1 MNTLYK
7 NISSSVVAVNVAEDE
22 LELINRHTIKPLTAD
37 EVFCFTLTLCDNEI
51 DRDFERFSV
60 PSLVKL
66 ASMFDGR
73 TGITDHNMKSDCQ
86 TARIFK
92 TWIEESE
99 DEITSTGE
107 KYTCLKARAY
117 MPLTPKNEELVR
129 QIEAGIKKETSV
141 SCAVSVLKCSIC
153 GADLKKKGCRHRKG
167 EVYDGKVCHTVL
179 EEPTDAYEWSFVA
192 VPAQPRAGVTKS
204 FEAEDGMSLA
214 QLKEKSNGF
223 DSITLSL
230 SAFSKLTDEISR
242 LELLAKDAELYRKG
256 LEQQVMK
263 LASMAVPTLGSEEFA
278 DICHTLTATQLSV
291 LEKAFA
297 DSASKLYPVRPQL
310 GGNTTQKTNN
320 NNEFKI

>member
-1 MNTLYK
+1 MKTLYK
-7 NISSSVVAVNVAEDE
+7 NISGCVTADTAAEAE

-51 DRDFERFSV
+51 DRDCERFSV
-60 PSLVKL
+60 ASLVKL
-66 ASMFDGR
+66 ATLFDGR
-73 TGITDHNMKSDCQ
+73 TGITDHDMKSDSQ
-86 TARIFK
+86 TARIYS

-99 DEITSTGE
+99 DELASTGE

-117 MPLTPKNEELVR
+117 MPRTPKNEEVIK

-141 SCAVSVLKCSIC
+141 SCSVGAMRCSVC
-153 GADLKKKGCRHRKG
+153 GADLRKKSCKHRKG

-204 FEAEDGMSLA
+204 FEAGEGMSIA
-214 QLKEKSNGF
+214 QIKEKSGGY
-223 DSITLSL
+223 DSVTLSV
-230 SAFSKLTDEISR
+230 SVFDRLTDEIGR
-242 LELLAKDAELYRKG
+242 LEKLAKDAEMYRKG
-256 LEQQVMK
+256 LEKQVVR
-263 LASMAVPTLGSEEFA
+263 LGTMAVPSLGTQEFEEICSALTSE
-278 DICHTLTATQLSV
+278 QLSV

-297 DSASKLYPVRPQL
+297 ESASKLYPVKPQL
-310 GGNTTQKTNN
+310 GGTVTKKEN

>member
-7 NISSSVVAVNVAEDE
+7 NISGCVTADMAAEDE

-51 DRDFERFSV
+51 DRDCERFSV
-60 PSLVKL
+60 ASLVKL
-66 ASMFDGR
+66 ASLFDGR
-73 TGITDHNMKSDCQ
+73 TGITDHDMKSDSQ

-99 DEITSTGE
+99 SEITSTGE

-117 MPLTPKNEELVR
+117 MPRTPKNEELIK

-141 SCAVSVLKCSIC
+141 SCSVAAMRCSVC
-153 GADLKKKGCRHRKG
+153 GADLRKKGCKHRKG
-167 EVYDGKVCHTVL
+167 EVYNGKVCHTVL
-179 EEPTDAYEWSFVA
+179 EDPIDAYEWSFVA

-204 FEAEDGMSLA
+204 FEAGEEMSIA
-214 QLKEKSNGF
+214 QIKEKSGGY
-223 DSITLSL
+223 DSVTLSI
-230 SAFSKLTDEISR
+230 SAFGKLTDEISR
-242 LELLAKDAELYRKG
+242 LEVLAKDAAMYRKG
-256 LEQQVMK
+256 LEQQVIK
-263 LASMAVPTLGSEEFA
+263 LGTMAVPSLGTEEFA
-278 DICHTLTATQLSV
+278 DICSALTSEQLSV

-297 DSASKLYPVRPQL
+297 RSASKLYPVRPQL
-310 GGNTTQKTNN
+310 SGNSTKTENN

>member
-7 NISSSVVAVNVAEDE
+7 NISGCVTADTAAEDE

-37 EVFCFTLTLCDNEI
+37 EVFCFSLTLCDNEI
-51 DRDFERFSV
+51 DRDGERFSV

-66 ASMFDGR
+66 ASLFDGR
-73 TGITDHNMKSDCQ
+73 TGITDHDMKTDSQ

-99 DEITSTGE
+99 NEITSTGE

-117 MPLTPKNEELVR
+117 MPRTPKNEEVIR

-141 SCAVSVLKCSIC
+141 SCSVGAAKCSVC
-153 GADLKKKGCRHRKG
+153 GADLKKKGCKHRKG
-167 EVYDGKVCHTVL
+167 EVYDGKVCHTVF

-204 FEAEDGMSLA
+204 FEAGEDMSIA
-214 QLKEKSNGF
+214 QIKEKSGGY
-223 DSITLSL
+223 DSVTLST
-230 SAFSKLTDEISR
+230 AVFGRLTDEIGR
-242 LELLAKDAELYRKG
+242 LEALAKDAEAYRKG
-256 LEQQVMK
+256 LEKQVIR
-263 LASMAVPTLGSEEFA
+263 LGTMAVPSLGTDEFA
-278 DICHTLTATQLSV
+278 GICSALTSEQLSV

-297 DSASKLYPVRPQL
+297 ESASKLYPVKPQL
-310 GGNTTQKTNN
+310 GGSITKKEN

>member
-7 NISSSVVAVNVAEDE
+7 NISSSVVADTAAEDE

-60 PSLVKL
+60 ASLVKL
-66 ASMFDGR
+66 AAMFDGR

-99 DEITSTGE
+99 SEITSTGE

-117 MPLTPKNEELVR
+117 MPRTPKNEELVR

-141 SCAVSVLKCSIC
+141 SCSVANMSCSVC
-153 GADLKKKGCRHRKG
+153 GADLRKKGCKHRKG
-167 EVYDGKVCHTVL
+167 EVYDGRVCHTLL

-204 FEAEDGMSLA
+204 FEAEDGMSIS
-214 QLKEKSNGF
+214 QLKEKSSGF

-230 SAFSKLTDEISR
+230 SAFGKLTDEINR
-242 LELLAKDAELYRKG
+242 LEVLAKDAELYRKG
-256 LEQQVMK
+256 LEQQVIK
-263 LASMAVPTLGSEEFA
+263 LASMAVPSLGSDDFA
-278 DICHTLTATQLSV
+278 DICSSLTASQLSV

-297 DSASKLYPVRPQL
+297 DRASKLYPIKPQL
-310 GGNTTQKTNN
+310 SGNTVTTKTN